1 MTPLTASILG
11 GIACGIAMVVGGI
24 FLLYKGAIELESASK
39 DPALTVDL
47 FKKQFSLSTR
57 VPALGLFVI
66 GLLFV
71 GASMWVAMK
80 TDVPRIPVVGEFID
94 MDEPINVTVHKE
106 WSVASSQR
114 EVNDVLRPSF
124 DVLWVKMVAP
134 GYDPLDMSF
143 SRDRMAGEIQLG
155 KVTLKRAIPKIEP
168 RPENIE
174 PVNFP
179 APKFDPNAGGFA
191 AH

>member
-1 MTPLTASILG
+1 MSPLTASILG
-11 GIACGIAMVVGGI
+11 GIVCGIAMVVGGI
-24 FLLYKGAIELESASK
+24 LLLYKGAIELESASK

-80 TDVPRIPVVGEFID
+80 TDVPRISVTGELAGL
-94 MDEPINVTVHKE
+94 DEPAQVTAYKE
-106 WSVASSQR
+106 WPVASSQS

-124 DVLWVKMVAP
+124 DVLWVRITAP
-134 GYDPLDMSF
+134 GYSEFDKSF
-143 SRDRMAGEIQLG
+143 DGGGAIKLG
-155 KVTLKRAIPKIEP
+155 TVKLERAVPKIEP
-168 RPENIE
+168 KPENIAQ
-174 PVNFP
+174 VNFS
-179 APKFDPNAGGFA
+179 APKFDPGGGGFSTP
-191 AH
+191 